1 MKATKL
7 ELDVDFIGG
16 QTSLTIAEE
25 KALSE
30 FFKLRKANILKSKNR
45 RLGKTSKR
53 EKSFA

>member
-1 MKATKL
+1 MKTTKS

-16 QTSLTIAEE
+16 ETSLTVAEE

-30 FFKLRKANILKSKNR
+30 FFRQRKASALKSKNKQIS
-45 RLGKTSKR
+45 KTSKR